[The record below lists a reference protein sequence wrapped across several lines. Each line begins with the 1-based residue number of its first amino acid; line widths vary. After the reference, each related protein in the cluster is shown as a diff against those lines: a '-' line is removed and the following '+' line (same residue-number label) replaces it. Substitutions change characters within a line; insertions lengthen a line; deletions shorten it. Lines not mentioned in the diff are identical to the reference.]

1 MSLLRRKVI
10 VGLWLLACAGL
21 CLGQKRSAP
30 QSHPDL
36 SGTWRLDKTRGNYR
50 RYNPEVAD
58 GGLTLV
64 VTQAEPEIRIARKFV
79 LEGQER
85 TQALVYY
92 TDGRGEANPTMMT
105 NDLIRTETKWQ
116 GRKLVTR
123 FTTRNTLRG
132 VTVDVD
138 TTETWALSADGQT
151 LTVTTSVAP
160 PRGSQPNLIFV
171 PADLEDIK
179 KVFTRVP

>member
-1 MSLLRRKVI
+1 MLTRKVI
-10 VGLWLLACAGL
+10 VGIWLLGCAGL
-21 CLGQKRSAP
+21 CLGQKGPAP
-30 QSHPDL
+30 QGHPDL
-36 SGTWRLDKTRGNYR
+36 SGTWRLDKSRGNFR
-50 RYNPEVAD
+50 RYNAELAD

-105 NDLIRTETKWQ
+105 NELIRTKTKWQ
-116 GRKLVTR
+116 GRKLVTSA
-123 FTTRNTLRG
+123 TTRNVLRN
-132 VTVDVD
+132 VTIDID

-151 LTVTTSVAP
+151 LTVTTSTTP
-160 PRGSQPNLIFV
+160 PRSTQPNMIFV
-171 PADLEDIK
+171 PGDAEEIK

>member
-1 MSLLRRKVI
+1 MLSRKVI
-10 VGLWLLACAGL
+10 VGIWLLACAGP
-21 CLGQKRSAP
+21 CLGQKGPAP
-30 QSHPDL
+30 QGHPDL
-36 SGTWRLDKTRGNYR
+36 SGTWRLDKSRGNFR
-50 RYNPEVAD
+50 RYNAELAD

-64 VTQAEPEIRIARKFV
+64 VTQAEPEIRITRKFV
-79 LEGQER
+79 LDGQER

-132 VTVDVD
+132 VTIDVD

-160 PRGSQPNLIFV
+160 PRFAQPSAIFV
-171 PADLEDIK
+171 PGDAEEIK